1 MESKLKELV
10 TILEVGFGNL
20 PSLDRVLNQLNIG
33 TKNVESVQDILEAEH
48 LIIPGVG
55 SFETAMNYLNQN
67 NYGQA
72 VKKRALEL
80 KLPTFGICLGAQVM
94 FGIGYEGKVMNGLSI
109 FEGTV
114 ENLTNKLAQ
123 KKSHTGWD
131 KVKFR
136 KDFLGINGNQNID
149 LFFNH
154 DYIMIPDNEDEI
166 TAECD
171 FGGNFAVALK
181 KYNCYAVQFHP
192 EKSQESGLT
201 ILRNFLGL
209 SHV

>member
-1 MESKLKELV
+1 MESKLKKLV

>member
-1 MESKLKELV
+1 MESKLKKLV

-80 KLPTFGICLGAQVM
+80 KLPTLGICLGAQVM
-94 FGIGYEGKVMNGLSI
+94 FGMGYEGRVMNGLSI

-136 KDFLGINGNQNID
+136 KDFLGINVNQNID

-154 DYIMIPDNEDEI
+154 DYIMIPDHEDEI
-166 TAECD
+166 SAECD
-171 FGGNFAVALK
+171 FGGAFAVALK

-201 ILRNFLGL
+201 ILRSFLGL

>member
-1 MESKLKELV
+1 MKKIV

-20 PSLDRVLNQLNIG
+20 PSLVRVLNQLNVG

-55 SFETAMNYLNQN
+55 SFETAMHYLNQN

-72 VKKRALEL
+72 LKKRALEL
-80 KLPTFGICLGAQVM
+80 KLPTLGICLGAQVM
-94 FGIGYEGKVMNGLSI
+94 FGKGYEGTVMKGLSI
-109 FEGTV
+109 FDGTV

-136 KDFLGINGNQNID
+136 KDFLGISENENID

-154 DYIMIPDNEDEI
+154 DYIMIPDNDNDI
-166 TAECD
+166 SAECD
-171 FGGNFAVALK
+171 FGGTFVVALNT
-181 KYNCYAVQFHP
+181 YNCYAVQFHP

-201 ILRNFLGL
+201 ILRSFLGL
-209 SHV
+209 IHV

>member
-1 MESKLKELV
+1 MEHRANKIV

-20 PSLDRVLNQLNIG
+20 PSLDRVLSQLSVG

-67 NYGQA
+67 DYGEA
-72 VKKRALEL
+72 LKKRALEL
-80 KLPTFGICLGAQVM
+80 KLPTLGICLGAQVM
-94 FGIGYEGKVMNGLSI
+94 FGKGYEGAVMKGLSI
-109 FEGTV
+109 FDGTV
-114 ENLTNKLAQ
+114 ENLTSILAE

-136 KDFLGINGNQNID
+136 KDFLGISRNENID
-149 LFFNH
+149 FFFNH
-154 DYIMIPDNEDEI
+154 DYIMIPDNNNDI
-166 TAECD
+166 SAECD
-171 FGGNFAVALK
+171 FGGTFAVAIK
-181 KYNCYAVQFHP
+181 KYNCFAVQFHP

-201 ILRNFLGL
+201 ILRSFLGL
-209 SHV
+209 INV

>member
-1 MESKLKELV
+1 MESNMKKIV

-20 PSLDRVLNQLNIG
+20 PSLDRVLNQLNVG
-33 TKNVESVQDILEAEH
+33 TKNVESVQDILDAEH

-72 VKKRALEL
+72 LKKRALDL
-80 KLPTFGICLGAQVM
+80 KLPTLGICLGAQVM
-94 FGIGYEGKVMNGLSI
+94 FGMGYEGTVMKGLSI
-109 FEGTV
+109 FDGTV

-136 KDFLGINGNQNID
+136 KNFLGISGNENID

-154 DYIMIPDNEDEI
+154 DYIMIPDNNDDI
-166 TAECD
+166 SAECD
-171 FGGNFAVALK
+171 FGGTFAVALK
-181 KYNCYAVQFHP
+181 TYHCYAVQFHP

-201 ILRNFLGL
+201 ILRSFLGL
-209 SHV
+209 IHV

>member
-1 MESKLKELV
+1 MESKLKKIV

-20 PSLDRVLNQLNIG
+20 PSLVRVLNQLNVG

-72 VKKRALEL
+72 LKKRALEL
-80 KLPTFGICLGAQVM
+80 KLPTLGICLGAQVM
-94 FGIGYEGKVMNGLSI
+94 FGKGYEGTVMKGLSI
-109 FEGTV
+109 FDGTV

-136 KDFLGINGNQNID
+136 KDFLGISGNENID

-154 DYIMIPDNEDEI
+154 DYIMIPDNDNDI
-166 TAECD
+166 SAECD
-171 FGGNFAVALK
+171 FGGTFAVALK

-192 EKSQESGLT
+192 EKSQESGLI

-209 SHV
+209 IHV

>member
-1 MESKLKELV
+1 MEHGANKIV

-20 PSLDRVLNQLNIG
+20 PSLERVLNQLKVG
-33 TKNVESVQDILEAEH
+33 AKNVESVQDILEAEH

-72 VKKRALEL
+72 LKKRALEL
-80 KLPTFGICLGAQVM
+80 KLPTLGICLGAQVM
-94 FGIGYEGKVMNGLSI
+94 FGMGYEGRIMTGLSI

-114 ENLTNKLAQ
+114 ENLTSKLAQ

-154 DYIMIPDNEDEI
+154 DYIMIPDNNDDI
-166 TAECD
+166 SAECD
-171 FGGNFAVALK
+171 FGGTFAVALK

-201 ILRNFLGL
+201 ILRCFLGL
-209 SHV
+209 IHV

>member
-1 MESKLKELV
+1 MESKLKKIV

-72 VKKRALEL
+72 LKKRALEL
-80 KLPTFGICLGAQVM
+80 KLPTLGICLGAQVM
-94 FGIGYEGKVMNGLSI
+94 FGMGYEGRVMNGLSI

-154 DYIMIPDNEDEI
+154 DYIMIPDNNDDI
-166 TAECD
+166 SAECD
-171 FGGNFAVALK
+171 FGGVFAVALK

-201 ILRNFLGL
+201 ILRSFLGL
-209 SHV
+209 IHV

>member
-1 MESKLKELV
+1 MELNVKKIV
-10 TILEVGFGNL
+10 TVLEVGFGNF
-20 PSLDRVLNQLNIG
+20 PSLDRVLNQLNVV
-33 TKNVESVQDILEAEH
+33 TNTVESIQDVLEAEH

-67 NYGQA
+67 NFGQA
-72 VKKRALEL
+72 LKIRALDL
-80 KLPTFGICLGAQVM
+80 KLPTLGICLGAQIMLDMGNEGTVM
-94 FGIGYEGKVMNGLSI
+94 KGLSI
-109 FEGTV
+109 FNGTV
-114 ENLTNKLAQ
+114 ESLTDKFRQ

-131 KVKFR
+131 VAKF
-136 KDFLGINGNQNID
+136 KQDFLGIKENESID

-154 DYIMIPDNEDEI
+154 DYIIIPYNEVDKA
-166 TAECD
+166 AECE
-171 FGGNFAVALK
+171 FGGKFTVALK

-209 SHV
+209 NHV

>member
-1 MESKLKELV
+1 MKADRQRIV

-20 PSLDRVLNQLNIG
+20 PSLNRVLNQLNVG
-33 TKNVESVQDILEAEH
+33 TKIVDSEKDILEAEY

-55 SFETAMNYLNQN
+55 SFETAMNFINQN
-67 NYGQA
+67 DYGQ
-72 VKKRALEL
+72 VLKKRALDL
-80 KLPTFGICLGAQVM
+80 KLPTLGICLGAQIMFDMGHEGTVM
-94 FGIGYEGKVMNGLSI
+94 KGLSI
-109 FEGTV
+109 FNGTV
-114 ENLTNKLAQ
+114 ENLTHKLAQ

-136 KDFLGINGNQNID
+136 QEFLGMTGNENID
-149 LFFNH
+149 FFFNH
-154 DYIMIPDNEDEI
+154 DYIMIPENEEDI
-166 TAECD
+166 SAECD

-181 KYNCYAVQFHP
+181 KYNCYALQFHP

-209 SHV
+209 IHV

>member
-1 MESKLKELV
+1 MKKNV

-20 PSLDRVLNQLNIG
+20 PSLDRVLNQLNVG
-33 TKNVESVQDILEAEH
+33 TKNVESVQDILEAEY
-48 LIIPGVG
+48 LMIPGVG

-72 VKKRALEL
+72 LKKRALEL
-80 KLPTFGICLGAQVM
+80 KLPTLGICLGAQVM
-94 FGIGYEGKVMNGLSI
+94 FGKGYEGTVMKGLSI
-109 FEGTV
+109 FDGTV

-136 KDFLGINGNQNID
+136 KDFLGISGNENID

-154 DYIMIPDNEDEI
+154 DYIMIPDNDDDI
-166 TAECD
+166 SAECD
-171 FGGNFAVALK
+171 FGGTFAVALK
-181 KYNCYAVQFHP
+181 TYHCYAVQFHP

-209 SHV
+209 IHV

>member
-1 MESKLKELV
+1 MESHMKKIV

-20 PSLDRVLNQLNIG
+20 PSLDRVLNQLNVS

-72 VKKRALEL
+72 LKKRALEL
-80 KLPTFGICLGAQVM
+80 KLPTLGICLGAQVM
-94 FGIGYEGKVMNGLSI
+94 FGMGYEGTVMKGLSI
-109 FEGTV
+109 FDGTV

-136 KDFLGINGNQNID
+136 KDFLGISGNENID

-154 DYIMIPDNEDEI
+154 DYIMIPDNNDDI
-166 TAECD
+166 SAECD
-171 FGGNFAVALK
+171 FGGAFAVALK

-209 SHV
+209 IHV

>member
-1 MESKLKELV
+1 MGPSMKKNV

-20 PSLDRVLNQLNIG
+20 PSLDRVLNQLSVG
-33 TKNVESVQDILEAEH
+33 TKNIESAQDILEAEY
-48 LIIPGVG
+48 LMIPGVG

-72 VKKRALEL
+72 LKKRALTL
-80 KLPTFGICLGAQVM
+80 KLPTLGICLGAQIM
-94 FGIGYEGKVMNGLSI
+94 FDMGQEGTIMKGLSI
-109 FEGTV
+109 FNGTV

-136 KDFLGINGNQNID
+136 QDFLGISENKSVD

-154 DYIMIPDNEDEI
+154 DYIMIPDNKDDI
-166 TAECD
+166 SAECD
-171 FGGNFAVALK
+171 FGGSFAVALK

-209 SHV
+209 THV

>member
-1 MESKLKELV
+1 MESKLKKIV

-20 PSLDRVLNQLNIG
+20 PSLDRVLNQLNVG
-33 TKNVESVQDILEAEH
+33 TKNVESVQDILKAEH

-72 VKKRALEL
+72 LKKRALDL
-80 KLPTFGICLGAQVM
+80 KLPTLGICLGAQVM
-94 FGIGYEGKVMNGLSI
+94 FGMGYEGKVMKGLSI
-109 FEGTV
+109 FNGTV

-136 KDFLGINGNQNID
+136 KDFLGISGNENID

-154 DYIMIPDNEDEI
+154 DYIMIPDNSDDI
-166 TAECD
+166 SAECD

-209 SHV
+209 NHV

>member
-1 MESKLKELV
+1 MEHSANKIV

-20 PSLDRVLNQLNIG
+20 PSLDRVLNQLNVG
-33 TKNVESVQDILEAEH
+33 TKNVESVQDILEAEY
-48 LIIPGVG
+48 LMIPGVG

-72 VKKRALEL
+72 LKKRALEL
-80 KLPTFGICLGAQVM
+80 KLPTLGICLGAQVM
-94 FGIGYEGKVMNGLSI
+94 FGMGYEGTVMKGLSI
-109 FEGTV
+109 FNGTV

-154 DYIMIPDNEDEI
+154 DYIMIPDNNNNI
-166 TAECD
+166 SA
-171 FGGNFAVALK
+171 
-181 KYNCYAVQFHP
+181 
-192 EKSQESGLT
+192 
-201 ILRNFLGL
+201 
-209 SHV
+209 

>member
-1 MESKLKELV
+1 MGPSMKRSV

-20 PSLDRVLNQLNIG
+20 PSLDRVLNQLSVG
-33 TKNVESVQDILEAEH
+33 TKNIESAQDILEAEY
-48 LIIPGVG
+48 LMIPGVG

-72 VKKRALEL
+72 LKKRALTL
-80 KLPTFGICLGAQVM
+80 KLPTLGICLGAQIM
-94 FGIGYEGKVMNGLSI
+94 FDMGQEGTIMKGLSI
-109 FEGTV
+109 FNGTV
-114 ENLTNKLAQ
+114 ENLTNKLVQ

-136 KDFLGINGNQNID
+136 QDFLGISENKSVD

-154 DYIMIPDNEDEI
+154 DYIMIPDNKDDI
-166 TAECD
+166 SAECD
-171 FGGNFAVALK
+171 FGGSFAVALK

-209 SHV
+209 IHV

>member
-1 MESKLKELV
+1 MESKLKKLV

-94 FGIGYEGKVMNGLSI
+94 FGLGYEGKVMNGLSI

-131 KVKFR
+131 IVKFR

>member
-1 MESKLKELV
+1 MESKLKKLV

-33 TKNVESVQDILEAEH
+33 TKNVESVQEILEAEH

-94 FGIGYEGKVMNGLSI
+94 FGLGYEGRVMNGLSI

-166 TAECD
+166 SAECD

>member
-1 MESKLKELV
+1 MESKLKKIV

-20 PSLDRVLNQLNIG
+20 PSLDRVLNQLSVG

-72 VKKRALEL
+72 LTERALEL
-80 KLPTFGICLGAQVM
+80 KLPTLGICLGAQVM
-94 FGIGYEGKVMNGLSI
+94 FGMGYEGTVMKGLSI
-109 FEGTV
+109 FDGTV
-114 ENLTNKLAQ
+114 ENLTNKLTQ

-136 KDFLGINGNQNID
+136 KDFLGISRNENID

-154 DYIMIPDNEDEI
+154 DYIMIPDNSDDI
-166 TAECD
+166 SAECD
-171 FGGNFAVALK
+171 FGGTFAVALK
-181 KYNCYAVQFHP
+181 TYNCYAVQFHP

-201 ILRNFLGL
+201 ILRSFLGL
-209 SHV
+209 IHV

>member
-1 MESKLKELV
+1 MENRTNKIV

-20 PSLDRVLNQLNIG
+20 PSLDRVLGQLNVG
-33 TKNVESVQDILEAEH
+33 TKNVESVQDILEAKH

-72 VKKRALEL
+72 LKKRALEL
-80 KLPTFGICLGAQVM
+80 KLPTLGICLGAQVM
-94 FGIGYEGKVMNGLSI
+94 FSIGYEGMVMKGLSI
-109 FEGTV
+109 FDGTV

-136 KDFLGINGNQNID
+136 KDFLGISRNENID

-154 DYIMIPDNEDEI
+154 DYIMIPDNNDYI
-166 TAECD
+166 SAECD
-171 FGGNFAVALK
+171 FGGTFAVALK

-201 ILRNFLGL
+201 ILRSFLGL
-209 SHV
+209 IHV

>member
-1 MESKLKELV
+1 MKHDRQKIV
-10 TILEVGFGNL
+10 KILEVGFGNL
-20 PSLDRVLNQLNIG
+20 PSLDRVLNQLNVG
-33 TKNVESVQDILEAEH
+33 TKNVQSVQDILEADH

-55 SFETAMNYLNQN
+55 SFETAMNFLNKDY
-67 NYGQA
+67 YGQA
-72 VKKRALEL
+72 LKKRALEL
-80 KLPTFGICLGAQVM
+80 KFPTLGICLGAQVM
-94 FGIGYEGKVMNGLSI
+94 FGKGYEGTVMKGLSI
-109 FEGTV
+109 FDGTV

-136 KDFLGINGNQNID
+136 KDFLGISRNENID

-154 DYIMIPDNEDEI
+154 DYIMIPDNNDY
-166 TAECD
+166 TSAECD
-171 FGGNFAVALK
+171 FGGTFAVALK

-201 ILRNFLGL
+201 ILRSFLGL
-209 SHV
+209 IHV

>member
-1 MESKLKELV
+1 MEHSANKIV

-20 PSLDRVLNQLNIG
+20 PSLDRVLSQLSVG

-67 NYGQA
+67 HYGEA
-72 VKKRALEL
+72 LKKRALEL
-80 KLPTFGICLGAQVM
+80 KLPTLGICLGAQVM
-94 FGIGYEGKVMNGLSI
+94 FGKGYEGAVMKGLSI
-109 FEGTV
+109 FDGTV

-136 KDFLGINGNQNID
+136 KDFLGISRNENID

-154 DYIMIPDNEDEI
+154 DYIMIPDNTNDI
-166 TAECD
+166 SAECD
-171 FGGNFAVALK
+171 FGGTFAVALK
-181 KYNCYAVQFHP
+181 TYNCYAVQFHP

-209 SHV
+209 IDV

>member
-1 MESKLKELV
+1 MEHGTNKIV

-20 PSLDRVLNQLNIG
+20 PSLGRVLGQLNVG
-33 TKNVESVQDILEAEH
+33 TKNVESVQDILEAKH

-67 NYGQA
+67 NYVQA

-80 KLPTFGICLGAQVM
+80 KLPTLGICLGAQVM
-94 FGIGYEGKVMNGLSI
+94 FGMGYEGRVMNGLSI

-131 KVKFR
+131 EVKFR
-136 KDFLGINGNQNID
+136 KDFLGISENENID

-154 DYIMIPDNEDEI
+154 DYIMIPDNSDDI
-166 TAECD
+166 SAECD
-171 FGGNFAVALK
+171 FGGTFAVALK

-209 SHV
+209 IHV